1 MAKKDQTWPV
11 EQKPISLPSF
21 VPPPPGDVLDSMIAG
36 IVAVRARRPLRQFVM
51 LGVASLVYSALV
63 LFLVHPRKDMPGQD
77 ATWLVGAGLVWTV
90 GFLVPTAFALIP
102 RKGSVMPR
110 WRFAAVASMVTAVAF
125 IVLGL
130 TIHPSVPGV
139 SLDYGTE
146 RFVHGHFCLEIGL
159 ATALVPVV
167 LGALCLRGA
176 IPVGSRWVAAALG
189 AGGGGLG
196 GLVLHLHC
204 YVTDPLHQGVV
215 HGGVVVVSAILSA
228 LLVPRAAES

>member
-11 EQKPISLPSF
+11 EERIALPTF
-21 VPPPPGDVLDSMIAG
+21 VPPPPGDILDKMIEEV
-36 IVAVRARRPLRQFVM
+36 VAVRARRPLRQFLM

-63 LFLVHPRKDMPGQD
+63 LFLVHPRKDMPGQEM
-77 ATWLVGAGLVWTV
+77 AWLVGAGVVWAL
-90 GFLVPTAFALIP
+90 GFLVPTSLALIP

-110 WRFAAVASMVTAVAF
+110 WRFAAVASVVTAVTF
-125 IVLGL
+125 IALGL
-130 TIHPSVPGV
+130 LIHPTVPGV
-139 SLDYGTE
+139 SLNYGTKM
-146 RFVHGHFCLEIGL
+146 FLHGHWCLEIGV
-159 ATALVPVV
+159 ATALVPVA

-204 YVTDPLHQGVV
+204 HVTDPLHQGVV
-215 HGGVVVVSAILSA
+215 HGGVVVVSALLSA
-228 LLVPRAAES
+228 LIVPRAAQ

>member
-1 MAKKDQTWPV
+1 MAKQDQTWPV
-11 EQKPISLPSF
+11 EAERIALPTF
-21 VPPPPGDVLDSMIAG
+21 VPPPPGDVLDAMIAEV
-36 IVAVRARRPLRQFVM
+36 VAVRARRPLRQFLL
-51 LGVASLVYSALV
+51 LGVASLLYSALV
-63 LFLVHPRKDMPGQD
+63 LLLVHPRKDMPGQEL
-77 ATWLVGAGLVWTV
+77 AWLVGAGIVWTM

-125 IVLGL
+125 VALGL
-130 TIHPSVPGV
+130 AIHPSVPGV
-139 SLDYGTE
+139 SLHYGTE

-159 ATALVPVV
+159 ATALVPVA

-204 YVTDPLHQGVV
+204 HVTDPLHQGVV
-215 HGGVVVVSAILSA
+215 HGGVVVVSALLSA
-228 LLVPRAAES
+228 LIVPRAAA